1 MRMSQEHLKF
11 YETNGY
17 VFLPGWFSEEEV
29 AVLKG
34 ELPAAFAEDTPRRV
48 VEKGGVVVRSVYGS
62 HMFNEVYGRL
72 SRHPRLVEPAMQLLG
87 SEVYVYQFKI
97 NAKTSFGGDVWQWHQ
112 DYVFWMKEDGL
123 PAARVLSAVVFL
135 DEVSEFNGPMYL
147 IPGSHKGGVLDAQPK
162 SHSNGNGR
170 AEPYMHSPSWISNLT
185 ADLKY
190 ALDTEVVAGLVG
202 GNGIVAPKGPGG
214 SLLIFHGNL
223 VHASP
228 NNISPFGRT
237 LVLISY
243 NSVENLPR
251 PTESP
256 RPDFLVSRDYTP
268 IVPLAEDTLLF

>member
-1 MRMSQEHLKF
+1 MSQEQLDF

-34 ELPAAFAEDTPRRV
+34 ELPAAFSEDTPRRV
-48 VEKGGVVVRSVYGS
+48 VEKGGGVVRSVYGS

-72 SRHPRLVEPAMQLLG
+72 SRHPRLVEPAMQILD

-97 NAKTSFGGDVWQWHQ
+97 NAKSSFGGDVWQWHQ

-147 IPGSHKGGVLDAQPK
+147 IPGSHKAGVIDARPK
-162 SHSNGNGR
+162 THSNGNGR
-170 AEPYMHSPSWISNLT
+170 AEPYKHSPAWISNLT

-190 ALDTEVVAGLVG
+190 ALDTEVVAGLVS

-223 VHASP
+223 VHGSP

-251 PTESP
+251 SVESP
-256 RPDFLVSRDYTP
+256 RPDFLVSRDYSP
-268 IVPLAEDTLLF
+268 IVPLAEDTLFF